1 MSKVAAHRCVAPA
14 VHGGDARPWRC
25 SGCGQL
31 WEPLPPPPVR
41 PPGRDD
47 EAPNRRSGI
56 AAGTSMGALCLAA
69 IAASKFL
76 AVALCAI
83 AVLGLFWSYRWE
95 RRG

>member
-1 MSKVAAHRCVAPA
+1 MSKVATHRCVPPG
-14 VHGGDARPWRC
+14 VRGGDVRPWRC

-31 WEPLPPPPVR
+31 WEPLPPPPR
-41 PPGRDD
+41 PERDP

-69 IAASKFL
+69 IALSKL
-76 AVALCAI
+76 LTVALCAA

>member
-1 MSKVAAHRCVAPA
+1 MSKAATHQCVPPA
-14 VHGGDARPWRC
+14 AHGGDARPWRC

-31 WEPLPPPPVR
+31 WEPLPPPPR
-41 PPGRDD
+41 RERDP

-69 IAASKFL
+69 IAASKLL
-76 AVALCAI
+76 AVALCAT